1 MDVLNHKEQSLRAR
15 LRPLPE
21 EKSLVGLSGGADSVA
36 LLTMLHEMPGADIE
50 AVHINHGLRGAESDG
65 DERFVRDLCKEMGVP
80 LWVRRVD
87 LGSRRDENTA
97 REARYAAYDQILKE
111 RGIRCLVLAHQ
122 RDDQAETVMMR
133 LLRGVGPDGL
143 RGMQRSETWRG
154 YVLLRPMLDLSGS
167 ELREALRERGIS
179 WREDRTNQETDYF
192 RNRIRL
198 QLLPQM
204 EALAPG
210 AAERLCHTAE
220 LIGLDADALETDAE
234 TLVDASSGAGWIRT
248 EPLEQASEAVRSRA
262 LRIWWNRNGPLRK
275 QRGLTYYQTRRLEAL
290 LGKNP
295 GDMENLPA
303 GWRVRRRK
311 DRLILLPPAK
321 TETEE
326 QTGIQCE
333 GREEEKP

>member
-1 MDVLNHKEQSLRAR
+1 MRDRWESLRAR

-21 EKSLVGLSGGADSVA
+21 GRCLVGLSGGADSVA
-36 LLTMLHEMPGADIE
+36 LLTLLHEIPGAEME
-50 AVHINHGLRGAESDG
+50 AVHINHGLRGEESDG

-87 LGSRRDENTA
+87 LGPRRDENTA
-97 REARYAAYDQILKE
+97 REARYAAYDQILRE
-111 RGIRCLVLAHQ
+111 REIRCLVLAHQ

-133 LLRGVGPDGL
+133 LLRGAGPEGM
-143 RGMQRSETWRG
+143 RGMRRLEARRG

-210 AAERLCHTAE
+210 AAERLCHTADM
-220 LIGLDADALETDAE
+220 IGQDADALEAE
-234 TLVDASSGAGWIRT
+234 AEALLEGSSGEGWILT

-262 LRIWWNRNGPLRK
+262 LRIWWNRSGPLRK
-275 QRGLTYYQTRRLEAL
+275 QRGLTYSQTRRLEAL
-290 LGKNP
+290 LGKHP
-295 GDMENLPA
+295 GETENLPA

-311 DRLILLPPAK
+311 DRLILIQPAEIK
-321 TETEE
+321 TEEKR
-326 QTGIQCE
+326 TGIPCE
-333 GREEEKP
+333 GREEETR